1 MKITAHKPDQNQ
13 SYNNPFK
20 DIYPFSQIGRVVTD
34 KNTGAII
41 AELSEDNSFN
51 AKNGEF
57 FVFDDTKHDIMV
69 KFPKFFYKREWNGNN
84 LQESILTEVPY
95 FAVGKDGYEIFPTF
109 LREDGSI
116 RDYVLYGAF
125 KGAIVE
131 EQLRSIKGYLPA
143 HTKTIGQ
150 FRDLAR
156 QGRNAT
162 FNIETISIVS
172 MVQLLYKVAFQD
184 LNSQSALGK
193 GWTEKSASAT
203 TGGTMELGNRSGY
216 LGVNGNQI
224 SLFGIEDF
232 YGSIWS
238 FVDGLLITD
247 TGYNVTN
254 NVANFGDIAK
264 HVLVPA
270 TPLMGE
276 TANAGSDGYF
286 KTIEKISGAHKY
298 MNIPNAVGSTSSTN
312 YTDYFASHR
321 KSQTNICRFGDYW
334 DSRAGAG
341 AFCFGLYAVASG
353 ADSKIS
359 ARLVVLP

>member
-1 MKITAHKPDQNQ
+1 
-13 SYNNPFK
+13 
-20 DIYPFSQIGRVVTD
+20 
-34 KNTGAII
+34 
-41 AELSEDNSFN
+41 
-51 AKNGEF
+51 
-57 FVFDDTKHDIMV
+57 
-69 KFPKFFYKREWNGNN
+69 
-84 LQESILTEVPY
+84 PY

-125 KGAIVE
+125 KGAIIE

-143 HTKTIGQ
+143 HTKTISQ

-156 QGRNAT
+156 QGRNTT
-162 FNIETISIVS
+162 FNIETISILS

-184 LNSQSALGK
+184 LNSQSVLGN
-193 GWTEKSASAT
+193 GWTEKTVSAT

-216 LGVNGNQI
+216 LGANGNQI

-238 FVDGLLITD
+238 CVDGLLVTD

-254 NVANFGDIAK
+254 DVANFGDIAK
-264 HVLVPA
+264 HVLIPA

-276 TANAGSDGYF
+276 VTSANVEGYS

-298 MNIPNAVGSTSSTN
+298 MNIPNAIGSTSSTN
-312 YTDYFASHR
+312 YTDCLVSHR
-321 KSQTNICRFGDYW
+321 KGQTNICLFGCPWSYGDF
-334 DSRAGAG
+334 AG
-341 AFCFGLYAVASG
+341 AFCFALSLVASS
-353 ADSKIS
+353 ANSNIS

>member
-20 DIYPFSQIGRVVTD
+20 DVYPFSQIGRVVTD

-109 LREDGSI
+109 LKEDGSI

-125 KGAIVE
+125 KGAIIE

-143 HTKTIGQ
+143 HTKTIAE

-156 QGRNAT
+156 QGRNTT

-184 LNSQSALGK
+184 LNSQSVLGN
-193 GWTEKSASAT
+193 GWTSKSASTT

-232 YGSIWS
+232 YGNIFS
-238 FVDGLLITD
+238 FVDGLLVTD

-254 NVANFGDIAK
+254 NVSNFGDVAK
-264 HVLVPA
+264 HVLIPA

-276 TANAGSDGYF
+276 AANSFVGGYF
-286 KTIEKISGAHKY
+286 KTIEKIAGTHKY
-298 MNIPNAVGSTSSTN
+298 MNMPNSIGG
-312 YTDYFASHR
+312 TDKTCYSDYLWSHR
-321 KSQTNICRFGDYW
+321 RGQTNICRFGAAWAYG
-334 DSRAGAG
+334 SHAG
-341 AFCFGLYAVASG
+341 AFCLAL
-353 ADSKIS
+353 D
-359 ARLVVLP
+359 